1 MDVTR
6 VCHWCIGVTD
16 DGQLAAPLVVSLLSI
31 VVHIHIK
38 CMTKVVKA
46 LEGIISLKAPVPP
59 MLSDAIG
66 YTGKERFV
74 AFQWTP
80 YGDEVWQRFA
90 GKWASSMEWRF
101 PGRKSGSPVGTNRVL
116 TENCSFRPSLEH
128 VKKPFKINSGC
139 VYQCTGF
146 LASSTSGPF
155 SGKSLPWLY
164 LFVGFSSGAAE
175 RFANAIEAVMS

>member
-6 VCHWCIGVTD
+6 VCNWCICVTV

-80 YGDEVWQRFA
+80 YGDEVEFA
-90 GKWASSMEWRF
+90 D
-101 PGRKSGSPVGTNRVL
+101 GRIMATGTWHLNDALPISGGCGPVRSGHVPRMRRRDPRRHAH
-116 TENCSFRPSLEH
+116 RPRAPH
-128 VKKPFKINSGC
+128 
-139 VYQCTGF
+139 
-146 LASSTSGPF
+146 
-155 SGKSLPWLY
+155 SLPTQKP
-164 LFVGFSSGAAE
+164 
-175 RFANAIEAVMS
+175 

>member
-6 VCHWCIGVTD
+6 VCNWCICVTD

-46 LEGIISLKAPVPP
+46 LEGIIPLKAPVPP

-80 YGDEVWQRFA
+80 YGDEVEFADGRIIATGNWHLNETDFA
-90 GKWASSMEWRF
+90 GYVSL
-101 PGRKSGSPVGTNRVL
+101 GSLCGVDVREIL
-116 TENCSFRPSLEH
+116 LKIQRRTE
-128 VKKPFKINSGC
+128 KK
-139 VYQCTGF
+139 
-146 LASSTSGPF
+146 
-155 SGKSLPWLY
+155 
-164 LFVGFSSGAAE
+164 
-175 RFANAIEAVMS
+175 